1 MAFNYLLCLLASA
14 LGLSKSIVNYL
25 LDVISS
31 LNRKSLLK
39 DFIFRAGSSKL
50 EGEEERPRE
59 KEKKRKHVGNHE
71 EKGKEE
77 KKASLREFIHPL
89 PQFSLAIDPSNIIIF
104 TTSHYYHRLQ
114 LQFLQL
120 SNFKVGFHPLSFMHA
135 CRRN

>member
-14 LGLSKSIVNYL
+14 LRLSKSIVNYL

-77 KKASLREFIHPL
+77 KKTSLREFIHPL

-104 TTSHYYHRLQ
+104 TTSHYYHHLQ

-120 SNFKVGFHPLSFMHA
+120 FDFKVGFLPSPLLHA
-135 CRRN
+135 CM